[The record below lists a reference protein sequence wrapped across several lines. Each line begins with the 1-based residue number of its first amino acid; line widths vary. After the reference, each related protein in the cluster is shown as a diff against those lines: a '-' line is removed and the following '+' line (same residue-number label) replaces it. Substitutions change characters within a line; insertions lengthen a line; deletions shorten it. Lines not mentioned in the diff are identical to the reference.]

1 MTSDAEKKIEEA
13 VLALLYATSFE
24 QGGARCAWKTYDWGI
39 TEQLFEQGFIDDP
52 RNNRKSVVLTPEG
65 VKHAKA
71 LAEKLFR
78 GSAP

>member
-39 TEQLFEQGFIDDP
+39 TERLFEQGFIDDP
-52 RNNRKSVVLTPEG
+52 RTT
-65 VKHAKA
+65 
-71 LAEKLFR
+71 FR
-78 GSAP
+78 YCASPPHSTTLKGAASTKRRDRP